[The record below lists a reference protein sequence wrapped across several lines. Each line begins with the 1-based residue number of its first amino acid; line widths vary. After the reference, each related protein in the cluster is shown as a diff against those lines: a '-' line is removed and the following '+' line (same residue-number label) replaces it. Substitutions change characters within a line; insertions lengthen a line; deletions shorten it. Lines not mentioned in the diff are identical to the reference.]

1 MQGPER
7 DPRSNDRQY
16 CRIEQPFILPNLA
29 TGAEVILPLS
39 QLRWLLDQ
47 PEYIL
52 SQSEVNTEF
61 LRADWTML
69 HPRIATGSVHGPLIR
84 REMTKGLDTY
94 ADAVVDEIEYSLGLV
109 WGDATQWHEVAVYDT
124 MLEMISRISNRV
136 LVGFPLCRNES
147 YLRSSRTFAR
157 FVIITAGLINLL
169 PSILRPILGPLIIA
183 CDMYHYHNI
192 TRLIFPIIKERLAGF
207 QLGDDYRKPDYSV
220 HNDYIHW
227 ALHHAFSQNDPIERT
242 TEMITKRLVVL
253 TFGTIHSSAITIT
266 NALVDIASSP
276 SALEIQEGLREEVQR
291 ETIPANSESWKTSN
305 LVRMVRIDSVLRES
319 MRLWGFISRGVMK
332 MVMVREG
339 INIPSGE
346 HLPFGAKV
354 GVSAYAIH
362 HDEATYPNPFSF
374 DAFRF
379 SRPLEVAMVGT
390 GSHPPEML
398 PMVKST
404 SNFMGF
410 SHGRNTWFVSMPNN
424 FKLLD
429 TNLGLHAALDVSS
442 LRINSNYSYQTSPPC
457 TISNL
462 FRNAPKTLGLITP
475 LALPFRPSFEFV
487 GDGILRIP
495 HRMGLSGNSANKG
508 IMGIENVAPVA
519 SMAASI
525 SKPRDY
531 A

>member
-7 DPRSNDRQY
+7 DARSNDGQY
-16 CRIEQPFILPNLA
+16 CSIEQPFILPNLA

-109 WGDATQWHEVAVYDT
+109 WGDTTQWHEVAVYDT
-124 MLEMISRISNRV
+124 MLEVISRISNRA

-183 CDMYHYHNI
+183 RDMYHYHNI

-207 QLGDDYRKPDYSV
+207 QLGDNYKNPDYSV

-253 TFGTIHSSAITIT
+253 TFGTIQSSAITIT

-291 ETIPANSESWKTSN
+291 ETTPPNSESWKTSN

-332 MVMVREG
+332 MVMVPEG

-362 HDEATYPNPFSF
+362 HDEATYPNPCSF

-379 SRPLEVAMVGT
+379 SRPLEAAKVGT

-410 SHGRNTWFVSMPNN
+410 SHGRNTWFVPMLNN
-424 FKLLD
+424 CKLWILTLVD
-429 TNLGLHAALDVSS
+429 TQPWTF
-442 LRINSNYSYQTSPPC
+442 LRCESTQTSPIKHLHHVRYRTYSDTP
-457 TISNL
+457 T
-462 FRNAPKTLGLITP
+462 KP
-475 LALPFRPSFEFV
+475 LA
-487 GDGILRIP
+487 
-495 HRMGLSGNSANKG
+495 
-508 IMGIENVAPVA
+508 
-519 SMAASI
+519 
-525 SKPRDY
+525 
-531 A
+531 